1 MFKNCKLDEDSV
13 MYIADGI
20 KDWGTS
26 PTETHEITIDVD
38 STLTSDATIAGYFAE
53 LAQKGWTVASN
64 HDSIAAAATDGSSN
78 SAVYVIARPCDE
90 KHATH
95 TTKDGHFVAVE
106 FAKSVIGPHQHLW
119 SVYASK
125 ADAILD
131 MELTAI

>member
-1 MFKNCKLDEDSV
+1 MFSGCKLDADSV

-26 PTETHEITIDVD
+26 PEKVHNITVDVD
-38 STLTSDATIAGYFAE
+38 STLTSDAEIAGYFAE

-64 HDSIAAAATDGSSN
+64 HTAAAATAANGKTD

-90 KHATH
+90 KRATH
-95 TTKDGHFVAVE
+95 TTKDGKFVAVE
-106 FAKSVIGPHQHLW
+106 VAKSVIGPHQHLW
-119 SVYASK
+119 SIYASK